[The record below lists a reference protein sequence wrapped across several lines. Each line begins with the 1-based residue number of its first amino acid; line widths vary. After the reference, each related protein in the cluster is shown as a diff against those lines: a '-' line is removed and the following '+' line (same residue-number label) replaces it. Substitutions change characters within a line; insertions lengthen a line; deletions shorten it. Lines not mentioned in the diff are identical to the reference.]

1 MRTSI
6 CQCGARLHFE
16 NSLCMSCRHELGFLP
31 DTRNLS
37 ALTSLPDQQ
46 WRAMANGGIYR
57 KCQNYSV
64 HDICNWMVPVDDDH
78 VFCFSC
84 RLTEIIPD
92 LDNPNNFEL
101 WRRIESAKRRL
112 IYSLLWL
119 ELPIITREQDPERGL
134 AFHLMEDQGYSE
146 FGRDEPNLEHP
157 VMTGHTNGTIT
168 LNIAEADPVARE
180 QSRAHMD
187 ERYRTLLGHFRH
199 ESGHYYWDQL
209 VRDSDRIEEF
219 RTIFGDE
226 RWEYGPIMQAY
237 YARGPVANWE
247 ATWISAYA
255 SSHPWEDWAETWAH
269 YLHII
274 DSLETASDYG
284 FDLTGTGH
292 VTAERH
298 QFSAEYLTTISIDNL
313 VYEWSNLS
321 VALND
326 MNRSMGLADAYPFIL
341 SSSITD
347 KLEFMHSLVTQRD

>member
-1 MRTSI
+1 
-6 CQCGARLHFE
+6 
-16 NSLCMSCRHELGFLP
+16 MSCQREVGFLP
-31 DTRNLS
+31 DIRRLS
-37 ALTSLPDQQ
+37 ALQPEQDGH
-46 WRAMANGGIYR
+46 WRAPGNDALYR
-57 KCQNYSV
+57 KCKNYFEYNV
-64 HDICNWMVPVDDDH
+64 CNWMVPETDNH
-78 VFCFSC
+78 AFCYSC

-92 LDNPNNFEL
+92 LSNPENFEL
-101 WRRIESAKRRL
+101 WRRIERAKRRL

-119 ELPIITREQDPERGL
+119 ELPIVSKEQDPQRGL

-146 FGRDEPNLEHP
+146 FARAEPMLE
-157 VMTGHTNGTIT
+157 VITGHSSGTIT

-180 QSRAHMD
+180 QTRTSMS

-209 VRDSDRIEEF
+209 VRNSSCIEEF
-219 RTIFGDE
+219 RSIFGDE

-237 YARGPVANWE
+237 YANGPVANWE

-255 SSHPWEDWAETWAH
+255 SAHPWEDWAETWAH

-284 FDLTGTGH
+284 FDVAGT
-292 VTAERH
+292 ADDFADRQ
-298 QFSAEYLTTISIDNL
+298 QFSADYLAAISVDDL
-313 VYEWSNLS
+313 VHEWSNLS

-341 SSSITD
+341 SSTITD
-347 KLEFMHSLVTQRD
+347 KLEFVHSMVTANY